1 MFDLFETG
9 RTPCAEIEVSGLA
22 DAGRGIV
29 AGTRVAT
36 ALGWR
41 PVEALAP
48 GDLVLTFDHGMQPL
62 RQVRRRVVAP
72 RSSVAADWPLE
83 VPAGEL
89 GNADPLLLLPDQPLV
104 IESDMAETLFGD
116 PFVLITAADLDGCGG
131 IARVCPSGLI
141 QAVSLEFEADEVAF
155 ANSGAMFLCPAGGDL
170 LDAGAGEEGYLVLPP
185 DMAATV
191 IAATVGPR
199 AAA

>member
-9 RTPCAEIEVSGLA
+9 RTPSAEIEVSGLA

-36 ALGWR
+36 TMGWR
-41 PVEALAP
+41 PVEALAS

-62 RQVRRRVVAP
+62 RDIRRRTV
-72 RSSVAADWPLE
+72 SVRCNVPADWPIA
-83 VPAGEL
+83 VPAGRL
-89 GNADPLLLLPDQPLV
+89 GNRAPLLLMPEQPVV
-104 IESDMAETLFGD
+104 IESDLAETLFGD
-116 PFVLITAADLDGCGG
+116 PFVLISAADLDGCGDIG
-131 IARVCPSGLI
+131 RIRPDRVIELVNLGFDDD
-141 QAVSLEFEADEVAF
+141 QVVF